1 MGYSAGIKIDPNAT
15 YIFGKSRREVMA
27 YDHQFGGVESLV
39 AEVIGVGF
47 DDGTTWGESPEP
59 PQFMNRMELPP
70 PPPQGAPGR
79 IGPPPEVPR
88 FNLPVGPGLSGPD
101 SAGRPGLTGER
112 PPRMRG
118 PMQIEDGVEPPVMLN
133 RASAEYTEQA
143 RKNNT
148 EGTVD
153 LRVLVDKSGAV
164 KFLRIVKGLPD
175 GLNQSAEKAVKQL
188 RFKPATKNGEPVE
201 YEVTLAVEFYNN

>member
-1 MGYSAGIKIDPNAT
+1 
-15 YIFGKSRREVMA
+15 
-27 YDHQFGGVESLV
+27 
-39 AEVIGVGF
+39 
-47 DDGTTWGESPEP
+47 
-59 PQFMNRMELPP
+59 
-70 PPPQGAPGR
+70 
-79 IGPPPEVPR
+79 
-88 FNLPVGPGLSGPD
+88 
-101 SAGRPGLTGER
+101 
-112 PPRMRG
+112 
-118 PMQIEDGVEPPVMLN
+118 MQIEDGVEPPVMLN